1 MTKLGARPLNPPPP
15 APAPAPE
22 PGPSPEQVAQRAAEQ
37 EDFRQ
42 WESQLDG
49 HLAHLRSL
57 DPNSENFA
65 PDMLDALDL
74 VDHHVGG
81 SSDRIAELRDQVSK
95 GIAAK
100 ARADLEEHLRW
111 AETSFPPGIDRTRA
125 ALHGFNLHLDQ
136 LDQIED
142 AALIEFGKQALGIR
156 DPQANDDR

>member
-1 MTKLGARPLNPPPP
+1 MTKLGAKPLN
-15 APAPAPE
+15 PAPE
-22 PGPSPEQVAQRAAEQ
+22 PPPTAAPEPEAVDTPEQL
-37 EDFRQ
+37 Q
-42 WESQLDG
+42 WESELDG

-81 SSDRIAELRDQVSK
+81 SSDRIAELRDGVQK

-100 ARADLEEHLRW
+100 ARADLEEHLNW
-111 AETSFPPGIDRTRA
+111 AETSFPPGVQRSMA

-136 LDQIED
+136 LDPVED
-142 AALIEFGKQALGIR
+142 AELIAFGRQALGLDI
-156 DPQANDDR
+156 PQADDDR